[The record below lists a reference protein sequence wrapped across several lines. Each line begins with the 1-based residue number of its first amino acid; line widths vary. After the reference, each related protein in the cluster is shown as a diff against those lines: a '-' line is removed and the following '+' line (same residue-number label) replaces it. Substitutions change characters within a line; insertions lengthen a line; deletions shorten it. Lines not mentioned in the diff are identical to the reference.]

1 MRVFVAGA
9 SGTIGRSLLPQ
20 LVAAGH
26 EVTGTTRSEH
36 APRRSAPPALGRR
49 SATRSTARVSK
60 APLWKPPPRWWS
72 TS

>member
-9 SGTIGRSLLPQ
+9 SGTIGRSLLPK

-60 APLWKPPPRWWS
+60 APLWKPHPRWWS